1 MKSALYLVRNQ
12 SPADISTASEA
23 LARHF
28 SHECG
33 FRLLPWMSRQFA
45 QLLSEGF
52 SQDMLESVIECTSI
66 APRPSWA
73 YLSAI
78 IRRARYHRAYTLD
91 AFVLMPRDHAEDDQL
106 PY

>member
-12 SPADISTASEA
+12 SPTDISTASEA

-33 FRLLPWMSRQFA
+33 FRLLPWMSRSFA
-45 QLLSEGF
+45 QLLTEGF
-52 SQDMLESVIECTSI
+52 AQDMLETVIDCTAI

-78 IRRARYHRAYTLD
+78 IRRARYHHAYTIE
-91 AFVLMPRDHAEDDQL
+91 AFYAMPHSSPDDNKL